1 MSKVNLQDFCRMIL
15 NDLEI
20 QDRLKNVTDRDKFIL
35 KVVELGEKSG
45 FEFTSEDVEEQMR
58 ENRRQWHEKW
68 M

>member
-1 MSKVNLQDFCRMIL
+1 MIL